1 MEDYYKVLGVS
12 EKASG
17 DEIKRA
23 FRKLSLKHHPDRG
36 GDADVFKKINEAYQT
51 LGDAEKREMYKMR
64 KGNLFGNFNASAADM
79 DPFLRMF
86 FGGMPGGMPGM
97 PGGMPGMSRGMP
109 GMPGGM
115 PNVQIFRNGRPI
127 NMGGIRKPEPLI
139 KNITIN
145 LTQSYSGI
153 NYPLV
158 INRWILVNN
167 VKKTETEKIYFPI
180 PKGIDSGEIIIIRDK
195 GNCVNNTL
203 RGDLKLHI
211 TVKND
216 TEFKREG
223 LNLTVKKSITLK
235 QSLTGFTFNVKHI
248 NGKTYTIN
256 NDKGNIIPV
265 NYSKE
270 INNLGMSRDNNIGKL
285 IIKFDILFPEKLTN
299 EQIDKLKEI
308 L

>member
-17 DEIKRA
+17 DEIKKA

-36 GDADVFKKINEAYQT
+36 GDSDVFKKINEAYQT
-51 LGDAEKREMYKMR
+51 LGDAEKREMYRMR
-64 KGNLFGNFNASAADM
+64 KGNPFGSFNANSAEM
-79 DPFLRMF
+79 DPILRMF
-86 FGGMPGGMPGM
+86 FGGMP
-97 PGGMPGMSRGMP
+97 RGMP
-109 GMPGGM
+109 GMPGMPGMHGM
-115 PNVQIFRNGRPI
+115 PNVQIFRNGRPV
-127 NMGGIRKPEPLI
+127 NMNRIQKPEPLI

-180 PKGIDSGEIIIIRDK
+180 PKGIDSGEIIVIRDK
-195 GNCVNNTL
+195 GNCINNSL

-211 TVKND
+211 TVKNN

-223 LNLTVKKSITLK
+223 LNLKIKKSITLK
-235 QSLTGFTFNVKHI
+235 QSLTGFTFDVRHI

-270 INNLGMSRDNNIGKL
+270 IDNLGMSRDNNVGKL
-285 IIKFDILFPEKLTN
+285 IIKFDIVFPEKLTN
-299 EQIDKLKEI
+299 EQIEKLKEI

>member
-17 DEIKRA
+17 DEIKKA

-36 GDADVFKKINEAYQT
+36 GDSDVFKKINEAYQT
-51 LGDAEKREMYKMR
+51 LGDAEKREMYRMR
-64 KGNLFGNFNASAADM
+64 KSNPFGNFNANSADM
-79 DPFLRMF
+79 DPILRMF
-86 FGGMPGGMPGM
+86 FGGMP
-97 PGGMPGMSRGMP
+97 RGMP
-109 GMPGGM
+109 GMPGMPGMHGM
-115 PNVQIFRNGRPI
+115 PNVQIFRNGRPV
-127 NMGGIRKPEPLI
+127 NMNRIQKPEPLI

-180 PKGIDSGEIIIIRDK
+180 PKGIDSGEIIVIRDK
-195 GNCVNNTL
+195 GNCINNTL

-211 TVKND
+211 TVKNN

-223 LNLTVKKSITLK
+223 LNLKIKKSITLK
-235 QSLTGFTFNVKHI
+235 QSLTGFTFDVRHI

-270 INNLGMSRDNNIGKL
+270 IDNLGMSRDNNVGKL
-285 IIKFDILFPEKLTN
+285 IIKFDIVFPEKLTN
-299 EQIDKLKEI
+299 EQIEKLKEI

>member
-17 DEIKRA
+17 DEIKKA

-36 GDADVFKKINEAYQT
+36 GDSDVFKKINEAYQT
-51 LGDAEKREMYKMR
+51 LGDAEKREMYRMR
-64 KGNLFGNFNASAADM
+64 KGNPFGSFNANSAEM
-79 DPFLRMF
+79 DPILRMF
-86 FGGMPGGMPGM
+86 FGGMP
-97 PGGMPGMSRGMP
+97 RGMP
-109 GMPGGM
+109 GMPGMPGMHGM
-115 PNVQIFRNGRPI
+115 PNVQIFRNGRPV
-127 NMGGIRKPEPLI
+127 NMNRIQKPEPLI

-180 PKGIDSGEIIIIRDK
+180 PKGIDSGEIIVIRDK
-195 GNCVNNTL
+195 GNCINNTL

-211 TVKND
+211 TVKNN

-223 LNLTVKKSITLK
+223 LNLKIKKSITLK
-235 QSLTGFTFNVKHI
+235 QSLTGFTFDVRHI

-270 INNLGMSRDNNIGKL
+270 IDNLGMSRDNNVGKL
-285 IIKFDILFPEKLTN
+285 IIKFDIVFPEKLTN
-299 EQIDKLKEI
+299 EQIEKLKEI

>member
-12 EKASG
+12 ENSNG
-17 DEIKRA
+17 DEIKKA

-36 GDADVFKKINEAYQT
+36 GDANIFKKINEAYQT
-51 LGDAEKREMYKMR
+51 LGDADKREMYKMKR
-64 KGNLFGNFNASAADM
+64 NNPFQRFNGGNEVNI
-79 DPFLRMF
+79 DPILRMF
-86 FGGMPGGMPGM
+86 FGGGM
-97 PGGMPGMSRGMP
+97 PGGMHGMP
-109 GMPGGM
+109 GGMHGMPGGMHGM
-115 PNVQIFRNGRPI
+115 PNVQIFRNGRPV
-127 NMGGIRKPEPLI
+127 NMNRIQKPEPLI
-139 KNITIN
+139 QNIIIN

-158 INRWILVNN
+158 INRWIMINN
-167 VKKTETEKIYFPI
+167 VKKNETEKIYFPI
-180 PKGIDSGEIIIIRDK
+180 PKGIDSGEIIVIKDK
-195 GNCVNNTL
+195 GNCINNTL

-211 TVKND
+211 TVKNN

-223 LNLTVKKSITLK
+223 LNLKIKKSITLK
-235 QSLTGFTFNVKHI
+235 QALTGFSFEVRHI

-285 IIKFDILFPEKLTN
+285 IIIFDILFPEKLTN
-299 EQIDKLKEI
+299 EQIEKLKEI